1 MIRQIVSGYLGIL
14 RATLGIA
21 VMLALCVGAGA
32 LIAWPL
38 WKLATSDP
46 AVYTVIFCVLAAAIV
61 ALIAFSRIR
70 AAFARH
76 PRSFFVSLASVLVL
90 ILGFAG
96 AVLLVLAWQRL
107 LAAAAVIVTLAI
119 YGFLAFGIAPGIRKS
134 GE

>member
-14 RATLGIA
+14 RALLSVA

-46 AVYTVIFCVLAAAIV
+46 AIYTVIFCVLAAGIV
-61 ALIAFSRIR
+61 ALIAASRIR
-70 AAFARH
+70 AAYRRH
-76 PRSFFVSLASVLVL
+76 PRSFLVRTVSVLVL
-90 ILGFAG
+90 VLGFAG

-107 LAAAAVIVTLAI
+107 FAAAVIVMTLAL
-119 YGFLAFGIAPGIRKS
+119 YGFLAFGIAPGNRKS

>member
-14 RATLGIA
+14 RALMGIA
-21 VMLALCVGAGA
+21 LILALCVGAGA

-46 AVYTVIFCVLAAAIV
+46 SIYTVIFCILAAVII

-70 AAFARH
+70 AAFRRH
-76 PRSFFVSLASVLVL
+76 PRSFLVRVASVLVL
-90 ILGFAG
+90 VLGFAG
-96 AVLLVLAWQRL
+96 AIVLVLAWQRL
-107 LAAAAVIVTLAI
+107 LAAAAVIATLAL

-134 GE
+134 DE